1 MWLILLMQMSSHN
14 MLKQLDKYSFN
25 KQNIQNLLSSEYF
38 EEDKKNDKQKS
49 IKSKNK
55 RKEVDFYIPSE
66 KDSLFWCWFI
76 FKSGFSDY
84 EINKEFFFSVEKE
97 NKIEFVN
104 KIRNNKKMLKHMKI
118 RVSEMEGH
126 LANDSILDITYLEP
140 MLIIEKY
147 NFIYMNEKIYY
158 ENITYPG
165 NPTCIVKYFND
176 VDKYGLFLDE
186 KKLFDY
192 KDKLFIVDNIK
203 KPVKGISNYKAN
215 ELRDICKKLNIDI
228 MKTPTKTKTKK
239 ELYQLVIEKIL

>member
-14 MLKQLDKYSFN
+14 ILKKVDQYSFN

-104 KIRNNKKMLKHMKI
+104 KVRNNKKMLKHMKV
-118 RVSEMEGH
+118 RVLKWKVTS
-126 LANDSILDITYLEP
+126 
-140 MLIIEKY
+140 
-147 NFIYMNEKIYY
+147 
-158 ENITYPG
+158 
-165 NPTCIVKYFND
+165 
-176 VDKYGLFLDE
+176 
-186 KKLFDY
+186 
-192 KDKLFIVDNIK
+192 
-203 KPVKGISNYKAN
+203 
-215 ELRDICKKLNIDI
+215 
-228 MKTPTKTKTKK
+228 
-239 ELYQLVIEKIL
+239 

>member
-14 MLKQLDKYSFN
+14 ILKKVDQYSFN

-38 EEDKKNDKQKS
+38 EEKTNDKKKS
-49 IKSKNK
+49 IKSQNK
-55 RKEVDFYIPSE
+55 KKVVDFYIPSE

-104 KIRNNKKMLKHMKI
+104 KVRNNKKMLKHMKV

-192 KDKLFIVDNIK
+192 KDKLFNVDNIK